1 MTGQGGLHQILR
13 NYLYPNPQTMF
24 LRVKNHLIITFNNS
38 NKINNNKK
46 LNFNLIS
53 NHNSHKF
60 WLNQIIELEGD
71 KYKLII

>member
-1 MTGQGGLHQILR
+1 MTGQGGLHQIPR
-13 NYLYPNPQTMF
+13 NYLYPNTQTMF

-60 WLNQIIELEGD
+60 WLNQIIELEED